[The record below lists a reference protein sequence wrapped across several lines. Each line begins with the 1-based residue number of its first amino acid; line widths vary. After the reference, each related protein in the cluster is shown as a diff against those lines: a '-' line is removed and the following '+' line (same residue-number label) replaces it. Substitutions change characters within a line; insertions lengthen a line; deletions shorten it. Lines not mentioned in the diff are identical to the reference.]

1 MTNEALLDEVLTEY
15 YDAYLSKFDDAAEH
29 RFSLRHRLK
38 MKKIFRLYE
47 KNVQKLYHEPAAK
60 QHEIGKV
67 RFSRKTVLAI
77 VAIVL
82 LSVIVGCAVAYFVS
96 ESFRGTVHDDN
107 TQLFAINVGGAP
119 TTIEYTYYLSNPPR
133 GFKLLETDISDYD
146 AYSNYVNNDT
156 GEYIIIFQYVKG
168 KYDPHF
174 NTENKKL
181 SKIDFDGREAVI
193 LETSNSNEDSFIL
206 VLDNGEYILEIITN
220 CSKEI
225 FQNIAKTLNQNYS

>member
-1 MTNEALLDEVLTEY
+1 MTNEALLDEVLTDY
-15 YDAYLSKFDDAAEH
+15 YDAYLSRFDDVAEH

-38 MKKIFRLYE
+38 MRKIFKLYE
-47 KNVQKLYHEPAAK
+47 KNVRKLNLMPDVQ
-60 QHEIGKV
+60 QHKISRV
-67 RFSRKTVLAI
+67 RFNRKTVLAI

-82 LSVIVGCAVAYFVS
+82 LSVIAGCAVAYFVS

-107 TQLFAINVGGAP
+107 TQLFAINVDGAP
-119 TTIEYTYYLSNPPR
+119 TTIEYTYYLSDPPR

-146 AYSNYVNNDT
+146 AYSNYANNDT
-156 GEYIIIFQYVKG
+156 GEYIIIFQYVKI

-181 SKIDFDGREAVI
+181 TKIDFNGHEAVI
-193 LETSNSNEDSFIL
+193 LEMSNSSEDSFIL
-206 VLDNGEYILEIITN
+206 VLDNGDYILEIITN

-225 FQNIAKTLNQNYS
+225 FQNIAKTLNRNYS